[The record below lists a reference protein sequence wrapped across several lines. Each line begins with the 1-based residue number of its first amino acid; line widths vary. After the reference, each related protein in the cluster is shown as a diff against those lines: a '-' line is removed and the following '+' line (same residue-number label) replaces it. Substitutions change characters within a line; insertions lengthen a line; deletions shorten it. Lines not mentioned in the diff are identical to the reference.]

1 MDPVKP
7 SYRDVLALAVPIMLS
22 NLSTPLLGLV
32 DTAALGRSPDA
43 ALIAAVALGSVIFT
57 FVFWGFGFLRMGT
70 SGLVAQA
77 DGAQQHGLVRLTL
90 LRTLLLAA
98 GLGVVL
104 VLLQRP
110 IAFFTFSFIQGAE
123 RAHQLAR
130 DYFDIRIW
138 AAPATLVNYGI
149 AGYLVGL
156 GRTRQV
162 LLLQLVLN
170 GCNIALDAL
179 LVLSFDMGVSG
190 VAWGTLTAE
199 HVALAMGLW
208 LVRLERPIA
217 GRSGVQR
224 VNSGLVARLEPVVV
238 KGKELFEWA
247 ALRRLLR
254 VNTDLMLRTLSL
266 IAVFVFFTLQGA
278 RFGETT
284 LAANAVLMQ
293 LVTLSAFF
301 LDGIAHATERLVGY
315 AHGARR
321 ADSFAT
327 AIRRSTVCAVVVAA
341 TLSLVLSVGGA
352 TAINLLSTA
361 PLVREEALRYL
372 PWAVWGPLAGVW
384 AFQLDGIYIG
394 ATRAAEMR
402 NAMMLSLLVFL
413 AGWWGL
419 RGWGNDGLWAAL
431 FVHYAARTLS
441 LAMYYPAIARSVDS
455 P

>member
-1 MDPVKP
+1 
-7 SYRDVLALAVPIMLS
+7 
-22 NLSTPLLGLV
+22 
-32 DTAALGRSPDA
+32 ALGRSPDA

-98 GLGVVL
+98 GLGVAL

-199 HVALAMGLW
+199 DVALAVGLW
-208 LVRLERPIA
+208 LVRLERPIV

-224 VNSGLVARLEPVVV
+224 VNFGLVARLEPVVV
-238 KGKELFEWA
+238 RGKELLEWA

-254 VNTDLMLRTLSL
+254 VNTDLMLRTVSL

-321 ADSFAT
+321 
-327 AIRRSTVCAVVVAA
+327 
-341 TLSLVLSVGGA
+341 
-352 TAINLLSTA
+352 
-361 PLVREEALRYL
+361 
-372 PWAVWGPLAGVW
+372 
-384 AFQLDGIYIG
+384 
-394 ATRAAEMR
+394 
-402 NAMMLSLLVFL
+402 
-413 AGWWGL
+413 
-419 RGWGNDGLWAAL
+419 
-431 FVHYAARTLS
+431 
-441 LAMYYPAIARSVDS
+441 
-455 P
+455 